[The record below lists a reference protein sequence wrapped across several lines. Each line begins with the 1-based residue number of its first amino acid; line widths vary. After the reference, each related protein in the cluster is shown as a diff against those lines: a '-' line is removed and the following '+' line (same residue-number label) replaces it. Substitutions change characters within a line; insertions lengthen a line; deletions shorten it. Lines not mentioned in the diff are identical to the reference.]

1 MEKLM
6 IERDSCCRNHTL
18 KVKIKQKSM
27 ILLSPILLNKIE
39 KKDRLG
45 NYNDM
50 NVKTEEKE
58 KKMKKIKGEDRD
70 SNNKE

>member
-1 MEKLM
+1 
-6 IERDSCCRNHTL
+6 
-18 KVKIKQKSM
+18 M